1 FCYPIFLV
9 LVHREK
15 CRLLTLF
22 PRLSTSSPHKT
33 LSKPKNLHFRQRV
46 FFTTNSILIFVRVRN
61 QRRPLNL
68 NFLTNFKASPAKVC
82 QQPHTKNCVFSDG
95 GAEVELRLQL
105 GEKEEIPNSKDIF
118 VDANEDSITIRVKS
132 FGSIITLIETTNLY
146 GKIKPAETIWYIDE
160 DQLVVNLKKY
170 DPDMKWPD
178 FMESWDSLTEGIVP
192 MLKGTSIY
200 LVGESAEIN
209 QKVAKEL
216 ASGIGYTPLS
226 TRDLL
231 ESFAKQTIESW
242 VMSEGMES
250 VVEAESSVLE
260 SLSSH
265 VRAVVATLGGQCG
278 AARGTD
284 KWRHLYSGFTIW
296 LSQSEAADEDSA
308 KKEVQ
313 RDIKDGSTDYANAEV
328 VVKIAVW
335 EPNHAQAV
343 AQACL
348 SALKRLIL
356 SDKKLSGKKSLY
368 IKLGCRGDWP
378 NIKPP
383 GWDPSAKSGEPTIM

>member
-1 FCYPIFLV
+1 MLTAHSVSSTLYFITTQNPLKTQKFAFQTKNILYNKFHPNFCLS
-9 LVHREK
+9 K
-15 CRLLTLF
+15 K
-22 PRLSTSSPHKT
+22 STSSTKSQFVNK
-33 LSKPKNLHFRQRV
+33 LQSISCK
-46 FFTTNSILIFVRVRN
+46 FT
-61 QRRPLNL
+61 
-68 NFLTNFKASPAKVC
+68 
-82 QQPHTKNCVFSDG
+82 DG

-105 GEKEEIPNSKDIF
+105 GGKEEIPNSKDIF

-146 GKIKPAETIWYIDE
+146 GKIKPAETICE

-200 LVGESAEIN
+200 LVGESAKSIRKLLKN
-209 QKVAKEL
+209 LLLVL
-216 ASGIGYTPLS
+216 GIAPLS

-242 VMSEGMES
+242 VMSEGMDS

-313 RDIKDGSTDYANAEV
+313 RDIKDGSTAYANAEV
-328 VVKIAVW
+328 VVKIAEW

-348 SALKRLIL
+348 SALKKLIYQTR
-356 SDKKLSGKKSLY
+356 SFQKSLY
-368 IKLGCRGDWP
+368 IRLGCRGDWP

>member
-1 FCYPIFLV
+1 MLTAHSVSSTLYFITTQNPLKTQKFAFQTKNILYNKFHPNFCLS
-9 LVHREK
+9 K
-15 CRLLTLF
+15 K
-22 PRLSTSSPHKT
+22 STSSTKSQFVNKLQSISCKS
-33 LSKPKNLHFRQRV
+33 LS
-46 FFTTNSILIFVRVRN
+46 T
-61 QRRPLNL
+61 
-68 NFLTNFKASPAKVC
+68 ASPIN
-82 QQPHTKNCVFSDG
+82 TKNYEFTDG

-105 GEKEEIPNSKDIF
+105 GGKEEIPNSKDIF

-242 VMSEGMES
+242 VMSEGMDS

-313 RDIKDGSTDYANAEV
+313 RDIKDGSTAYANAEV
-328 VVKIAVW
+328 VVKIAEW

-348 SALKRLIL
+348 SALKKLIL

-368 IKLGCRGDWP
+368 IRLGCRGDWP